1 MAAKFSVDGKKP
13 CANGAFGTAFG
24 PGPERLRGAARMKK
38 VVFVLAAAGLMSLA
52 ACSKQ
57 TPAENATDATANAL
71 DNAGENLEDMAEN
84 TSNDQ
89 AAAALDNAADNAHSA
104 ADAVEANKH

>member
-1 MAAKFSVDGKKP
+1 
-13 CANGAFGTAFG
+13 
-24 PGPERLRGAARMKK
+24 MKK

-71 DNAGENLEDMAEN
+71 DNA
-84 TSNDQ
+84 
-89 AAAALDNAADNAHSA
+89 ADNAHGA
-104 ADAVEANKH
+104 ADAVEANKQ

>member
-1 MAAKFSVDGKKP
+1 
-13 CANGAFGTAFG
+13 
-24 PGPERLRGAARMKK
+24 MKK

-71 DNAGENLEDMAEN
+71 DNAGENLEDMADN
-84 TSNDQ
+84 TSND
-89 AAAALDNAADNAHSA
+89 AAAASLEDRKS
-104 ADAVEANKH
+104 VV

>member
-1 MAAKFSVDGKKP
+1 
-13 CANGAFGTAFG
+13 
-24 PGPERLRGAARMKK
+24 MKK

-57 TPAENATDATANAL
+57 TPTENAADATANAL
-71 DNAGENLEDMAEN
+71 DNAGENLEDMAAN
-84 TSNDQ
+84 ADSSN
-89 AAAALDNAADNAHSA
+89 AAALDNAAGNLHAA

>member
-1 MAAKFSVDGKKP
+1 
-13 CANGAFGTAFG
+13 
-24 PGPERLRGAARMKK
+24 MKK

-71 DNAGENLEDMAEN
+71 DNAGENIEDMADN
-84 TSNDQ
+84 ASNDST
-89 AAAALDNAADNAHSA
+89 AAALDNAADNMHAA
-104 ADAVEANKH
+104 ADNVESNKN